1 MPTLTRLI
9 VAILLLAG
17 LAYGS
22 MVALVALEIP
32 AQREIVTPVIL
43 PTPAK

>member
-9 VAILLLAG
+9 VAILALAG
-17 LAYGS
+17 LAYGG
-22 MVALVALEIP
+22 MVALVTLEKP
-32 AQREIVTPVIL
+32 TQREIVTPVIL

>member
-9 VAILLLAG
+9 VAILVLAG
-17 LAYGS
+17 LAYGA
-22 MVALVALEIP
+22 MVALVTFEKP
-32 AQREIVTPVIL
+32 TQREIVTPVIL